1 MPNDTRN
8 FTIIY
13 NNRYGDGEMT
23 EDPNVLL
30 DRYNNDLSPIGQIQV
45 CGNSITI
52 QKQLV
57 DVMSRYN
64 DGWDYHYLNSDN
76 LALDTWLHSKPNYN
90 SFQDWINSAK
100 KL

>member
-1 MPNDTRN
+1 MDNTTRN

-13 NNRYGDGEMT
+13 SRHGDGKMI
-23 EDPNVLL
+23 EDSNVLQ
-30 DRYNNDLSPIGQIQV
+30 DHYDDDDDDDWSPIGQIQV

-76 LALDTWLHSKPNYN
+76 MALNTWLHSKPKYN
-90 SFQDWINSAK
+90 SFQDWINSA
-100 KL
+100 